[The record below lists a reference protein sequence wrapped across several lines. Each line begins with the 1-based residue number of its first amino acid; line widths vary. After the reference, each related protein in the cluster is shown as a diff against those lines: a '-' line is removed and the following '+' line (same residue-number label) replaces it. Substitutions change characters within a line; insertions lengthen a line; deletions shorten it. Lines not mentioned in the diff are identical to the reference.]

1 MDERVGG
8 KALLPKNE
16 LFLEPRQNRFNF
28 KLITMNKTILAA
40 ALLSGFFMV
49 SCASSDSPEFDSSI
63 GPVDTAKAAQAAMVA
78 SDTTPTLPANLQTNT
93 SGAQVQAQPV
103 QVQPQQVTTT
113 AAPAP
118 AATAKGMNP
127 PHGQPGHDCAIAVG
141 APLGSAPTKPAATT
155 TSATPQVIST
165 TAQPAATP
173 TTAPTVTAPGM
184 NPPHGQPG
192 HDCAIAVGAPLKKT
206 N

>member
-1 MDERVGG
+1 MNGLAARLYCQKMSYFWNPAKSDH
-8 KALLPKNE
+8 
-16 LFLEPRQNRFNF
+16 F
-28 KLITMNKTILAA
+28 KLITMNKSILAA
-40 ALLSGFFMV
+40 ALISGFFMV
-49 SCASSDSPEFDSSI
+49 SCGSSDSPEFDSSI
-63 GPVDTAKAAQAAMVA
+63 GPVDTAKAVQAAVVA
-78 SDTTPTLPANLQTNT
+78 TDTTPALPANLQTGT
-93 SGAQVQAQPV
+93 GAEQVQPV

-113 AAPAP
+113 TAPAP

-141 APLGSAPTKPAATT
+141 APLNSAPSKPAATT

-173 TTAPTVTAPGM
+173 TAAPTVTAPGM